1 MTSRRSRRVL
11 LLSLAGAAAVAACTS
26 PNPTLY
32 TLGPVPGT
40 AQPGGPRVVT
50 LHQVA
55 VARYLER
62 PEIVRSSENY
72 RLGVA
77 ANDTWGEPVAQM
89 IERVL
94 TENLSQRLPGTTI
107 IDAGG
112 AISGKEDASVEV
124 NIQRMDRDA
133 AGALAFA
140 AQAAVE
146 FTGSRSGEATRTV
159 HASVPIA
166 SSATGDEV
174 RAMSVALGRLAD
186 EIAEMLRRSP
196 VSRSSAAG
204 RRG

>member
-1 MTSRRSRRVL
+1 VTSARNRRVL
-11 LLSLAGAAAVAACTS
+11 LLSLAGAALVAACAS
-26 PNPTLY
+26 PDPTLY

-40 AQPGGPRVVT
+40 AQPGGPRVVI

-72 RLGVA
+72 RLGVLS
-77 ANDTWGEPVAQM
+77 NESWGEPVAQM

-94 TENLSQRLPGTTI
+94 TEDLSQRLPGTTI

-112 AISGKEDASVEV
+112 AITGKEDASVEV

-133 AGALAFA
+133 TGALAFA

-159 HASVPIA
+159 RTSVPVA

-174 RAMSVALGRLAD
+174 RAMSVALGQLAD
-186 EIAEMLRRSP
+186 GIAEMLRRPP
-196 VSRSSAAG
+196 VTG